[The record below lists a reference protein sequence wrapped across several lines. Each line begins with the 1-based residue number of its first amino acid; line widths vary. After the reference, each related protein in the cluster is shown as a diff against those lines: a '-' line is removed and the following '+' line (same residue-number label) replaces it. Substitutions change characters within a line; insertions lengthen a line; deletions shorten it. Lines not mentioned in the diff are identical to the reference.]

1 MIKHVIFDVNKVLRI
16 LKNKTL
22 DNYLSKSQLKKHKT
36 NYAQIH
42 TRDYFDKYF
51 HNAIFHQYDLG
62 LISQNDLIIRLNEK
76 YNEPVEV
83 LTAVLE
89 KRHLKKNNEI
99 FKPMKKLVKWLHSQ
113 GIKTYI
119 LSNMGKESA
128 RSLTKMLGKKNFTD
142 IVFSCDVH
150 MCKPDKDMY
159 EYALKRFGVEPEECL
174 FVDDTQKNLDACE
187 MFGVNTC
194 LFDCNNM
201 DKSVEAIKKFIK

>member
-16 LKNKTL
+16 LKNQTL
-22 DNYLSKSQLKKHKT
+22 DHYLSKSQLKKYQT
-36 NYAQIH
+36 NYAKIY
-42 TRDYFDKYF
+42 TRDYFDKFF

-62 LISQNDLIIRLNEK
+62 LLSQHDLIVRLNEK
-76 YNEPVEV
+76 YNEPIEV

-99 FKPMKKLVKWLHSQ
+99 FKPMKKLVKWLHKN

-128 RSLTKMLGKKNFTD
+128 ISLTKMLGKKNFTD

-150 MCKPDKDMY
+150 MCKPDKAIY
-159 EYALKRFGVEPEECL
+159 EYALDRFGVNAEECL
-174 FVDDTQKNLDACE
+174 FVDDTQKNLDSFE
-187 MFGVNTC
+187 MLGVTTC
-194 LFDCNNM
+194 LFDCTHM
-201 DKSVEAIKKFIK
+201 EDSIEKIKNLIK